1 MEKLAII
8 ELNTTNIKLIFAFV
22 LRNKSFLIYNEVVM
36 PINLTKDFDN
46 DEIIKS
52 NITKEVVNVLSIYKK
67 MIDTEGIT
75 ETISI
80 ACDFI
85 KRAKNQNGF
94 LNEIYS
100 TTNFNFT
107 VLNPEDEINYIYS
120 AAINTF
126 NKPKALVVNITE
138 YNTQFLLYNRRNV
151 LETFVVPYGAVNLQT
166 AVEGNGVSPEEF
178 NDKMSNF
185 FAEQIKDCNFISQL
199 DEEFDV
205 IGFGNS
211 FLNLGTLSRK
221 AKKYPLEIEHNY
233 TVTKEDFE
241 KVYNVIKPLDQI
253 KAAKVK
259 GISSEDTKN
268 LSASFSIINAVFN
281 NVNKNEISIS
291 KTGKIEGLLLN
302 TVIPLTLEKP
312 ISDNLGYSLQLLNE
326 YYDRKPNNSEHVY
339 NLSMILFKQ
348 LKVLHK
354 LNRSYVRVLRV
365 ASYMC
370 ASGKRTDYYNHEKA
384 SFNTILHSNIF
395 GISHSEL
402 VLAAF
407 VALLRNPD
415 NFNLT
420 DWVKFRELVTEDDLD
435 SVKKLAVILK
445 IAESLDVTGFGNVV
459 DISCDILGD
468 SVIMKTIT
476 NAEAELEI
484 KQALIWSNEFKKS
497 FNKNL
502 EIL

>member
-1 MEKLAII
+1 
-8 ELNTTNIKLIFAFV
+8 
-22 LRNKSFLIYNEVVM
+22 M

-67 MIDTEGIT
+67 MIDAEGIT
-75 ETISI
+75 ESISI

-85 KRAKNQNGF
+85 KKAKNQNGF

-107 VLNPEDEINYIYS
+107 VLNPEDEINYVYS

-126 NKPKALVVNITE
+126 NKPKALIVNVTE

-151 LETFVVPYGAVNLQT
+151 LETFVVPFGTVNIQT
-166 AVEGNGVSPEEF
+166 AVQGSDISPEEF
-178 NDKMSNF
+178 SEKMSDF
-185 FAEQIKDCNFISQL
+185 FAQQIGNYKFIGEL

-205 IGFGNS
+205 IGFGKS

-221 AKKYPLEIEHNY
+221 AKKYPLDVEHNY
-233 TVTKEDFE
+233 PVSKEDFE
-241 KVYNVIKPLDQI
+241 KVYNVIKTLDQT
-253 KAAKVK
+253 KAAKIK
-259 GISSEDTKN
+259 GVSSEDTKN
-268 LSASFSIINAVFN
+268 LAAGFSIINAVFSKI
-281 NVNKNEISIS
+281 NKNEISVS
-291 KTGKIEGLLLN
+291 KTGKVEGLLLN

-312 ISDNLGYSLQLLNE
+312 ISDNLGYSLQVINE

-354 LNRSYVRVLRV
+354 LSRSYVRVLRV
-365 ASYMC
+365 ASFMSAC
-370 ASGKRTDYYNHEKA
+370 GKRIDYYNHEKA
-384 SFNTILHSNIF
+384 SFNAILNSNIY
-395 GISHSEL
+395 GINHNEL

-407 VALLRNPD
+407 VALLRDPD
-415 NFNLT
+415 NFSLT
-420 DWVKFRELVTEDDLD
+420 EWVKFRDLVTENDLD

-445 IAESLDVTGFGNVV
+445 IAESLDITAFGNVV

-476 NAEAELEI
+476 NAEAALEI
-484 KQALIWSNEFKKS
+484 KQALIWSAEFKKS